1 MIRLRRGVAV
11 AVTLLAVGVGVSC
24 SDSGDELDLGPPD
37 GVTRPSDD
45 ARSTDETVPT
55 RAGQTF
61 HVAQAVD
68 AQLVV
73 RASPQDDA
81 DVIATLTTADRLGGS
96 IVCLVSQELGDDWV
110 QVVLPNSATAA
121 TGWVARDDVTLTRH
135 NFRIEVA
142 RGPHTLTVYSGNDVE
157 LTAPVALGPDA
168 PPAGARL
175 YVTDL
180 VRPALGTVGPYG
192 MYAYDLSGPAPDLAA
207 FVNGTGVVAVHGT
220 TDPATLGGDAPQ
232 GAIAVDGTVVT
243 AMVETIGLPLGT
255 PVDVVP

>member
-1 MIRLRRGVAV
+1 MIRLRRGVAAAV
-11 AVTLLAVGVGVSC
+11 ALLLVGVAC
-24 SDSGDELDLGPPD
+24 SSSKDELDLGPPD
-37 GVTRPSDD
+37 GVTRPADD
-45 ARSTDETVPT
+45 ADSTDDTVPT

-73 RASPQDDA
+73 RASPQDGA
-81 DVIATLTTADRLGGS
+81 DVIATLATTDRLGGS

-110 QVVLPNSATAA
+110 QVVLPTSARGA

-135 NFRIEVA
+135 RFRIEVA
-142 RGPHTLTVYSGNDVE
+142 RGPHTLTVYSGDDVA

-175 YVTDL
+175 FVTDL
-180 VRPALGTVGPYG
+180 VRPAAGAVGPYG
-192 MYAYDLSGPAPDLAA
+192 MYAYDLSGPAPDLTA
-207 FVNGTGVVAVHGT
+207 FVSGRGVVAVHGT
-220 TDPATLGGDAPQ
+220 TDPATLGGDAPL
-232 GAIAVDGTVVT
+232 GAIAVDAAVVS

>member
-1 MIRLRRGVAV
+1 MIRLRRGVAAAV
-11 AVTLLAVGVGVSC
+11 ALLLVGVGVAC

-37 GVTRPSDD
+37 GVTRPDD
-45 ARSTDETVPT
+45 ARSSDETVPT
-55 RAGQTF
+55 RAGRTF

-73 RASPQDDA
+73 RASPQHSA
-81 DVIATLTTADRLGGS
+81 DIIATLATTDRLGGS
-96 IVCLVSQELGDDWV
+96 IVCLVRQELGDDWV
-110 QVVLPNSATAA
+110 QVDLPTSAAGA

-142 RGPHTLTVYSGNDVE
+142 RGPHTLTVYTGDDVA

-175 YVTDL
+175 FVTDL
-180 VRPALGTVGPYG
+180 VQPAAGSVGPYG
-192 MYAYDLSGPAPDLAA
+192 MYAYNLSGPAPDLAA
-207 FVNGTGVVAVHGT
+207 YVNGTGVVAVHGT

-232 GAIAVDGTVVT
+232 GAIAVDGTVIT
-243 AMVETIGLPLGT
+243 AMVDTIGLPLGT